1 MADQKFEVNCGFFDS
16 VNKDRL
22 YTAAEMNRPYK
33 RVITNGVFATPS
45 GTPSTDLQVVSAQS
59 GMNIIVKAG
68 EGLFGDKW
76 FENPTDIAIT
86 VPTNTALT
94 PRRDSV
100 IVQIDN
106 TQSGRVGNIVY
117 RQGTPSSNPMP
128 PNIGT
133 VTDVIEYRLANI
145 YVAANAAYI
154 GQDAITDLRG
164 SSECPWITSLIKQVD
179 TSTLYAQWQAAYQ
192 KYFDNSTEDFDQ
204 FEETRKAEWD
214 QFVHDLT
221 EDLTVSTNVIML
233 TNNYVSAGVV
243 TNIPIGIPS
252 YDPDTDV
259 LMVFA
264 NGLKMTEG
272 VNYTI
277 NSNKTSIDLKVE
289 LTAGQ
294 TVNFLVLKS
303 VIAADIQTTITMIQ
317 ELNDKIADVT
327 KDSGWIQLAL
337 ENGTSFDSTTTPS
350 VRMVGDRVYIRGA
363 LKGVVAANTKVA
375 TLPASM
381 IPSANYQFSSNVF
394 INGGIT
400 AQVVFEVNTA
410 GQLILIAAAGT
421 IGATSML
428 PISTD
433 YVIG

>member
-1 MADQKFEVNCGFFDS
+1 MADQKFNVNCGFFDS
-16 VNKDRL
+16 VNLDRL
-22 YTAAEMNRPYK
+22 YTADEMNRPYK
-33 RVITNGVFATPS
+33 RVISNGVFATPS
-45 GTPSTDLQVVSAQS
+45 GTPSTDLQVMSAQN
-59 GMNIIVKAG
+59 GMNIIVKKG
-68 EGLFGDKW
+68 EGLFADKW
-76 FENPTDIAIT
+76 FENPSDLAIT
-86 VPTNTALT
+86 VPNNTALT

-100 IVQIDN
+100 IVQIDK
-106 TQSGRVGNIVY
+106 TQAGRTGNIVY
-117 RQGTPSSNPMP
+117 RTGTPASNPMP

-133 VTDVIEYRLANI
+133 QTNIIEYRIANV
-145 YVAANAAYI
+145 YVSPSAVYI

-192 KYFDNSTEDFDQ
+192 NYFNNSTEDFDQ

-214 QFVHDLT
+214 QFVQDLT
-221 EDLTVSTNVIML
+221 DDLTVATNVIML
-233 TNNYVSAGVV
+233 TNNYLSVGTV
-243 TNIPIGIPS
+243 TNVPIGIPS

-272 VNYTI
+272 ENYAI
-277 NSNKTSIDLKVE
+277 NNNKTSIDLKIE

-294 TVNFLVLKS
+294 IVNFVVFKS
-303 VIAADIQTTITMIQ
+303 VIAADIQTTVTLIQ
-317 ELNDKIADVT
+317 ELNAKIGDIT
-327 KDSGWIQLAL
+327 DDTGWTPLAL
-337 ENGTSFDSTTTPS
+337 SNGSSFDSTTTPS
-350 VRMVGDRVYIRGA
+350 VRMIGDRVYLRGA
-363 LKGVVAANTKVA
+363 LKGVTATGTIIA
-375 TLPASM
+375 TLPVTM
-381 IPSANYQFSSNVF
+381 VPSANYQFSSNVF

-421 IGATSML
+421 IGETSML
-428 PISTD
+428 PISTN